1 MKCIVE
7 GPIRQGQPC
16 GCGGT
21 QSPPTEAEK
30 VTTAITPL
38 LFLDNRIDAVTGT
51 SFCIPSG
58 RWGGAKTDSLRR

>member
-1 MKCIVE
+1 MDSLAGVAAAQIA
-7 GPIRQGQPC
+7 
-16 GCGGT
+16 
-21 QSPPTEAEK
+21 PTEAEK

-38 LFLDNRIDAVTGT
+38 LILDNRIYAVTGT